1 MRRRR
6 VRLLVA
12 GMAAA
17 LLLTACGTG
26 PDPVP
31 PPDRS
36 DRNSSRAPNPVPSP
50 LASGTFFYV
59 DPEANVVSWLRNNRE
74 DGRAPLIEQR
84 IAGQATARWIGA
96 GENTHGRVSG
106 FVSGAY
112 ARGQLPLLVA
122 YNIPNR
128 DCGNHSAGGARS
140 ADEYLRWIDVVGRAI
155 GDRPALLILEPDAV
169 IHLSC
174 LDEAQRQERK
184 RILTA
189 AVSALNRLAT
199 STWVYLDGGDGAQNP
214 AAQVAAGLAESGIGA
229 GARGFAVNVSNFNS
243 TDDATRYAAQL
254 KRILA
259 DQHSVDAGFV
269 VDTSRNGNGSDGTWC
284 NPGGRS
290 LGAPPQVGGPGGADA
305 LLWVKRPG
313 ESDGDCGVGAGT
325 SSGAFYPELAMR
337 LINGD

>member
-1 MRRRR
+1 MRGAK
-6 VRLLVA
+6 VRLL
-12 GMAAA
+12 AA
-17 LLLTACGTG
+17 LAAVLLVLAACTSGSE
-26 PDPVP
+26 PPS

-36 DRNSSRAPNPVPSP
+36 ERGSPRTPIPSP
-50 LASGTFFYV
+50 FQDSRFFYV
-59 DPEANVVSWLRNNRE
+59 DPEANVVSWLNGNRG
-74 DGRAPLIEQR
+74 DGRAGVIEER
-84 IAGQATARWIGA
+84 IARQATARWIGP
-96 GENTHGRVSG
+96 GDNTHRRVSG
-106 FVSGAY
+106 FVNAAY
-112 ARGQLPLLVA
+112 ALGQLPVLVG

-140 ADEYLRWIDVVGRAI
+140 ADEYLRWVDVVARAI
-155 GDRPALLILEPDAV
+155 GDRPALIVLEPDAV
-169 IHLSC
+169 IHFEC
-174 LDEAQRQERK
+174 LDEAGRQERK

-189 AVSALNRLAT
+189 AVATLNRFAT
-199 STWVYLDGGDGAQNP
+199 STWVYLDGGDGAHNP
-214 AAQVAAGLAESGIGA
+214 ADRVATGLAESGLGT

-243 TDDATRYAAQL
+243 TEDAARYGNDLKRVLSTRYG
-254 KRILA
+254 IE
-259 DQHSVDAGFV
+259 AGFV
-269 VDTSRNGNGSDGTWC
+269 IDISRNGNGSDGSWC